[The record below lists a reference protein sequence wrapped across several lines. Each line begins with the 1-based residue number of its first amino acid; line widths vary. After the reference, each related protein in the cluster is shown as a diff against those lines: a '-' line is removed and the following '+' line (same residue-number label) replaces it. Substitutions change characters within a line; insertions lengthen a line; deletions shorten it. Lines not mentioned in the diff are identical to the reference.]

1 MKDPQILSEYLATTD
16 PRIYR
21 GSWKLVYH
29 MASATLKAECGHTF
43 GGALW
48 WFVDPILSI
57 LVYYVA
63 FGVILKA
70 GGNDFIAF
78 LCVGTLSW
86 RWFQG
91 ALIQG
96 SGAILNA
103 APVMQRVY
111 LHKSIFVAVDLCV
124 DSFKFLTTLGPLLV
138 FIWLLGEAPCLYWLA
153 LPPVIFVQFTLTS
166 ALVGILAAFAPFFPD
181 LRNILMHLLQLMI
194 FVSGVFFN
202 VDAVHS
208 RLQFLVLAN
217 PMTGLIQAYRDCLLY
232 QRWPN
237 HVYLSW
243 LFVISLAGLL
253 CARKL
258 INFYDREYVKV
269 C

>member
-1 MKDPQILSEYLATTD
+1 MNRSEITAEYLATTD

-21 GSWKLVYH
+21 GNGRLVYH
-29 MASATLKAECGHTF
+29 MAVATLKAECGHTF

-57 LVYYVA
+57 LVYYLA
-63 FGVILKA
+63 FGVILKT
-70 GGNDFIAF
+70 GSNDFISF

-111 LHKSIFVAVDLCV
+111 LHKSIFIAVDILV

-138 FIWLLGEAPCLYWLA
+138 FIWLLGEAPSHYWLA
-153 LPPVIFVQFTLTS
+153 LPLVIFVQFTLTA

-181 LRNILMHLLQLMI
+181 LRNMLMHLLQLMI

-202 VDAVHS
+202 VDAINS
-208 RLQFLVLAN
+208 RLQYLVLAN
-217 PMTGLIQAYRDCLLY
+217 PMVGLIQAYRDCLLY
-232 QRWPN
+232 QKWPN
-237 HVYLSW
+237 PVYLSL
-243 LFVISLAGLL
+243 LFVISLIGLA